1 MRCSVLM
8 RTSAPLGQPG
18 SRIGALPTPPSR
30 KAKAH
35 CAGRARSTAV
45 RTRASGVLGRMR
57 MVMENLRGYG
67 RVERPAPSAGF
78 AHFRSYLCDPGL
90 RILRHTLVLPP
101 LGGGAG

>member
-1 MRCSVLM
+1 MRCSVFM
-8 RTSAPLGQPG
+8 SAAAPVGHPG
-18 SRIGALPTPPSR
+18 SRSGLLPSPPSL
-30 KAKAH
+30 KAKA
-35 CAGRARSTAV
+35 CCKGRVKSAAV
-45 RTRASGVLGRMR
+45 RSRASGVLGRMR
-57 MVMENLRGYG
+57 VVMENLRGYG